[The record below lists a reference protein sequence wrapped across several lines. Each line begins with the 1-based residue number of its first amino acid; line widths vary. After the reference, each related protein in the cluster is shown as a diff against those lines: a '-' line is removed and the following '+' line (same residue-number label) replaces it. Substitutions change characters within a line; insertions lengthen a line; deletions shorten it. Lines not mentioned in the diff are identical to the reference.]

1 MLSPAPKS
9 ALDVAQNI
17 SDEAQDIDD
26 IAIEPVTYEHQEHI
40 IINIV
45 TKIAVK

>member
-1 MLSPAPKS
+1 MWPPALET

-26 IAIEPVTYEHQEHI
+26 IAIEPVTYEHQEPII

-45 TKIAVK
+45 T